1 MAERVPRLPPVDMSD
16 VRSQRMAAQN
26 ISTVFNAAPRQVHD
40 AGVRWYSD
48 VHEATSKGVR
58 GTSTDVHRGA
68 GLVAAVS
75 PQMDWDNRNIHAIKE
90 LHTLKE
96 EHWKAIERGDRTP
109 LQGMSIAAASTHSLM
124 KAKRLME
131 GEDVDDVLTRRTAP
145 KTHSFAHNIAHPDVA
160 GHVTIDGRA
169 HDIATNRLQGWEQG
183 RGIGSAAL
191 PSGKTTRYEHF
202 EKTYRTAA
210 DALTR
215 QHGREYLPHEIQAVT
230 WEMGK
235 VLERSGTTKAG
246 NPRKVGVRRSGQ
258 PYVGPG
264 GLLPTPQPRQR

>member
-1 MAERVPRLPPVDMSD
+1 MAERVPRLPPVDLSTPQA
-16 VRSQRMAAQN
+16 QRVAAQN
-26 ISTVFNAAPRQVHD
+26 ISTVYKAAPREVHD
-40 AGVRWYSD
+40 AGIRWYGD
-48 VHEATSKGVR
+48 VHEATAKGVR
-58 GTSTDVHRGA
+58 GTSTDVRRGA

-96 EHWKAIERGDRTP
+96 HHWKAIERGDRTP

-131 GEDVDDVLTRRTAP
+131 GEDVDDVLNRRTAP
-145 KTHSFAHNIAHPDVA
+145 KTNSFAHNIAHPDVA

-191 PSGKTTRYEHF
+191 PSGKPTRYEHF
-202 EKTYRTAA
+202 EQAYRTAA
-210 DALTR
+210 DALAR
-215 QHGREYLPHEIQAVT
+215 QGHDVLPHQVQAVA

-235 VLERSGTTKAG
+235 RLERSGTTRAG

-258 PYVGPG
+258 SYVGPG
-264 GLLPTPQPRQR
+264 GLLPTPPTRLR